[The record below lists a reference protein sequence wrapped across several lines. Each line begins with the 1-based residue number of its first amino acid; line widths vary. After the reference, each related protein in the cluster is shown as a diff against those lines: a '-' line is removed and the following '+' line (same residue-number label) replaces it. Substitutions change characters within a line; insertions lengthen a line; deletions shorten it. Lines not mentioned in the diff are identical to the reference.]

1 MTTSSAVNRLRN
13 GSNRGSDH
21 RELEKLYEE
30 NEHFRESFDQMS
42 ASLLSLRAEE
52 EGWIPFNR
60 VGSNDGMSLTALQE
74 VAAMADLWT
83 TTYALLS
90 RGFDLHLSY
99 VFGKGLS
106 FKRREGTISAAKQA
120 IMDKPANFNVLHTQE
135 AHEQLERK
143 AFSTGNVL
151 MGYRISTKTFFPIPF
166 KQVSNH
172 ASNPDSDQDIWYY
185 QRTWNETDLSTGTPN
200 NDPTIVW
207 YPVLEKFE
215 EGKRG
220 LLSQIGQYSVDQD
233 VVVINER
240 FNRPADGVWGV
251 PDVLPAMPYAWAHAE
266 YVRDAGKMLKALQ
279 MIAWK
284 VVARTKANS
293 INAGAKISRPN
304 QAGSTA
310 TMTEGTDMVSMP
322 RAGSVNMKDGQTMAS
337 YVAAALRVS
346 VVALLSDPGAAGGSF
361 GASAALLPS
370 EANTTRARQARWAN
384 FYERCWR
391 AVGVSNVVTDFPKLS
406 EDPIHRQNQ
415 SLALGFEKGAIHQD
429 EYRAAFI
436 EANDI
441 PVLHD
446 DMPTPTAFTVAATKL
461 RAEIEAQL
469 DAEDQAVQDGLSSQG
484 VSGTVG
490 ALADGDNELRD
501 EE

>member
-1 MTTSSAVNRLRN
+1 MATSSTVRKLQTGA
-13 GSNRGSDH
+13 NRGTEH

-30 NEHFRESFDQMS
+30 NEYFRESFDQMS

-52 EGWIPFNR
+52 EGWIPINR
-60 VGSNDGMSLTALQE
+60 AGQKDGFTLSALQE
-74 VAAMADLWT
+74 VAKMADLWT
-83 TTYALLS
+83 STYALLS

-106 FKRREGTISAAKQA
+106 FKREEGKISAAKQA
-120 IMDKPANFNVLHTQE
+120 IMDKPINKNVLHTQE

-143 AFSTGNVL
+143 AFSTGNVV
-151 MGYRISTKTFFPIPF
+151 MAYRISTKTFFPIPF
-166 KQVSNH
+166 QQITNH
-172 ASNPDSDQDIWYY
+172 ASNPDSDQDVWYY
-185 QRTWNETDLSTGTPN
+185 QRSWNETDLTTGAPSPDLT
-200 NDPTIVW
+200 VKW

-215 EGKRG
+215 EGKAKLRKT
-220 LLSQIGQYSVDQD
+220 LNNYPVDSD
-233 VVVINER
+233 VVLIVER
-240 FNRPADGVWGV
+240 FNRPADAVWGV

-310 TMTEGTDMVSMP
+310 TMTEGTDLVSMP

-337 YVAAALRVS
+337 YIAAALRVS

-370 EANTTRARQARWAN
+370 EANTTRARQSRWAN

-391 AVGVSNVVTDFPKLS
+391 AIGLSGVIADFPKLS

-441 PVLHD
+441 TPLHED
-446 DMPTPTAFTVAATKL
+446 LPKPTEFTVAATKL
-461 RAEIEAQL
+461 RADIEAQD
-469 DAEDQAVQDGLSSQG
+469 DAAQAAQDGLSAQG
-484 VSGTVG
+484 VSGAVG